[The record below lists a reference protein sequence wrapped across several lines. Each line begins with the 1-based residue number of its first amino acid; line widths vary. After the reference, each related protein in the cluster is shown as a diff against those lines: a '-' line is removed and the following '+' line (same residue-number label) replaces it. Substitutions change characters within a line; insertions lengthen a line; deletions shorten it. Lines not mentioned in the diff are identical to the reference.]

1 MTRLVLALLAA
12 AIPSMALAST
22 AGMPSRDAALP
33 VASAAGFRA
42 PHLSPIDLVSLPAP
56 LEKAAPRAAGDP
68 DGRKR
73 VGEVRPLPKAA
84 RVAGWMPVNGGFVAR
99 LRASSEGAEGL
110 RVKLELGDAS
120 GALEVRAQGSDG
132 RIEVMAVDPALGSDA
147 WTPWTEGPVQVIEVF
162 SRSLPPLEAVRLG
175 AVVHFTQ
182 SPLEKAAGT
191 CTVST
196 MCAASDSSLA
206 SGVASAINNAKK
218 AVAKL
223 SFIDGGGSYVCS
235 GTLINTEK
243 FPAAY
248 LLTANHCI
256 NNATSARSLS
266 TIWFYESTACDGL
279 AASAGRVQV
288 AGGAQLVFANDNVD
302 ASLLLLNQ
310 QPPAGAVYLGW
321 NPARLASAG
330 DAIVSISHPDGDTSR
345 YAIGATSRDYRIIGH
360 PQDMYGVRFTRG
372 IIEGGSSGSG
382 LFTMANGALQLRG
395 VLSGTTVANG
405 ASGMSCTNRD
415 ESALYGRLE
424 LLYPQITPYITL
436 AGRAPDDAPN
446 RVQDFAAVP
455 LGLAGSDAPL
465 DTHATTLAIDNRRLD
480 YAGDLDTYRFTIAS
494 PSWVSVW
501 TEGAN
506 LDTVGAILD
515 SRGVFLESEDDA
527 QAGDNHAGITRKLGP
542 GTYYFQVGHFEAAGT
557 GAYNVRMR
565 ADAVDTNYTDLWWNA
580 SESGWGLNVN
590 HQGNIIFATLFT
602 YDTNGAP
609 LWLAMSDGER
619 QPDGSYQGTLY
630 RSSGPAFNAAPFGAA
645 SAAAVGTLRLTFT
658 GRDSAT
664 LAYTVN
670 GTPVAKSVTRQVFA
684 TAPTCTWS
692 AFDRSVTY
700 NFQDLWWNPA
710 EPGWGVNLT
719 HQGNTLFATLFTYDA
734 NGQGVWLVMSNGV
747 QSAPGRFSGTLY
759 QTAGPAFSAPA
770 WNAPAQQA
778 VGSLN
783 FNFSNGNAG
792 TMSYTYHGV
801 AVTKSIQRQVF
812 APLKTKCES

>member
-1 MTRLVLALLAA
+1 
-12 AIPSMALAST
+12 
-22 AGMPSRDAALP
+22 
-33 VASAAGFRA
+33 
-42 PHLSPIDLVSLPAP
+42 
-56 LEKAAPRAAGDP
+56 
-68 DGRKR
+68 
-73 VGEVRPLPKAA
+73 
-84 RVAGWMPVNGGFVAR
+84 
-99 LRASSEGAEGL
+99 
-110 RVKLELGDAS
+110 
-120 GALEVRAQGSDG
+120 
-132 RIEVMAVDPALGSDA
+132 
-147 WTPWTEGPVQVIEVF
+147 
-162 SRSLPPLEAVRLG
+162 
-175 AVVHFTQ
+175 
-182 SPLEKAAGT
+182 
-191 CTVST
+191 
-196 MCAASDSSLA
+196 
-206 SGVASAINNAKK
+206 
-218 AVAKL
+218 
-223 SFIDGGGSYVCS
+223 
-235 GTLINTEK
+235 
-243 FPAAY
+243 
-248 LLTANHCI
+248 
-256 NNATSARSLS
+256 
-266 TIWFYESTACDGL
+266 
-279 AASAGRVQV
+279 VQV

-455 LGLAGSDAPL
+455 PGLAGSDAPL
-465 DTHATTLAIDNRRLD
+465 DTHAATLAIDNRRLD
-480 YAGDLDTYRFTIAS
+480 YPGDLDTYRFTIAS

-710 EPGWGVNLT
+710 EPGWGINVT
-719 HQGNTLFATLFTYDA
+719 HQGDVVFATLFTYASD
-734 NGQGVWLVMSNGV
+734 NRDLWLVASALTRAGDGSYFGV
-747 QSAPGRFSGTLY
+747 LYRTIGPPFNTVPWTPAGLTTVGSMRLSFASGSTGTLFY
-759 QTAGPAFSAPA
+759 T
-770 WNAPAQQA
+770 
-778 VGSLN
+778 
-783 FNFSNGNAG
+783 FNGASVVKA
-792 TMSYTYHGV
+792 
-801 AVTKSIQRQVF
+801 IQRQVF
-812 APLKTKCES
+812 AASPTVCQ